1 MLRTYHFSF
10 ASLSRYRD
18 RLKRF
23 PRGLKSIRMRWSA
36 NPTKF
41 ITDNGIVPRNRPCAS
56 IRVVKIGRTGYI
68 ERGDPLAGWKDRTKK
83 HMQRLAMMI
92 GKYRLSGQWRQTWS
106 VNIDADCTL
115 ADSLSLLNHSELS
128 ICPTSLNARFR
139 IFHRDF
145 SLEKETQY
153 GRLCTRAQCG
163 TGLNSRIKT

>member
-1 MLRTYHFSF
+1 
-10 ASLSRYRD
+10 
-18 RLKRF
+18 
-23 PRGLKSIRMRWSA
+23 
-36 NPTKF
+36 
-41 ITDNGIVPRNRPCAS
+41 
-56 IRVVKIGRTGYI
+56 
-68 ERGDPLAGWKDRTKK
+68 
-83 HMQRLAMMI
+83 MMI

-153 GRLCTRAQCG
+153 GRNTVHASTMWYGPQLENQNLEIVSKRY
-163 TGLNSRIKT
+163 R

>member
-1 MLRTYHFSF
+1 
-10 ASLSRYRD
+10 
-18 RLKRF
+18 
-23 PRGLKSIRMRWSA
+23 
-36 NPTKF
+36 
-41 ITDNGIVPRNRPCAS
+41 
-56 IRVVKIGRTGYI
+56 
-68 ERGDPLAGWKDRTKK
+68 
-83 HMQRLAMMI
+83 MMI

-163 TGLNSRIKT
+163 TGLENQNLEIVSKRYR